1 VSQAAPAGASAPVA
15 ARTSERETTRRSRA
29 VGLLVICG
37 LSLAAVIAAAT
48 AVMVIDLRERS
59 LAASER
65 ELKNTALVLAE
76 QTDRAFHAVEVVQTS
91 LIERLR
97 QLGIRSSEDHE
108 REMSGHDVH
117 LMLKD
122 RIGGLAYLEAVAVIS
137 ARGKLLNFSR
147 SWPIPDI
154 DVSDR
159 DYFKALQSD
168 PQLMSFVSEPVR
180 SRATGTWTFYL
191 ARKLAGPN
199 GELVGLVLGAV
210 APQYFEKFF
219 KAIALGDDSSIS
231 LVRRDGMLL
240 VREPPVKA
248 HSPGLSYAKGDLF
261 TKVLSHADSGAV
273 RLVSIIDGTVR
284 QVAGHALAHYPLVTV
299 VTRTEAAALAE
310 WRSAALYIAGAAG
323 LLLLVIGVIVRLSIR
338 QIRSYEALVKA
349 RAENDQ
355 KVQLDAALNNM
366 RQGLVMFDSGGRLV
380 LYNQR
385 FLQMYGLSPEAVKPG
400 LTLSGLLRLRKA
412 AGTFKGDPDRYIAKL
427 VDADGAFKGDPDRQ
441 VAELFEDGRVET
453 KAMELPDGRTISIV
467 NQSIPGS
474 GWVSMHED
482 ITERRRA
489 EEERDRN
496 REFLD
501 LIIENVPV
509 PVFVKDARD
518 RRYVL
523 INRAAEK
530 FWGIVRDEMIGRVAS
545 DMFSKQDADLIA
557 ARDDELVR
565 SGELDYAEREMHTPR
580 NGIRYASSKRLTISD
595 RDGNPKYLIGVLEDA
610 TERRRLE
617 GERDRSQTFLN
628 TIIENVPVTIFA
640 KEAREHR
647 YVLVNRA
654 AEELWGLPRKDVI
667 GKTAHD
673 LFPER
678 TADVIFEH
686 DLELLA
692 HPGQLFHT
700 THGVETPNNGAHLVE
715 SRRIALV
722 GADGKPEYLLGV
734 VEDVTERAQADERMR
749 YLAHHDLLTGLCNR
763 ALFMEKIEEAGARL
777 RRRNETFTIF
787 MLDLDR
793 FKNVNDSLG
802 HPEGDILLKET
813 ARRLKS
819 ALRETDVLARL
830 GGDEFAILQAGE
842 ADQRLAATALAD
854 RIIDLVRE
862 PYEINGS
869 KVSIGASIGVAL
881 APADGI
887 EPSDLMKKA
896 DLALY
901 RAKSEGR
908 DGYRFFDA
916 QMTAAADARHQLEH
930 DLREAISRN
939 ELEVHY
945 QPIIDVKTRKPL
957 GAEALVRWR
966 HPQRGYIPP
975 DQFIPLAEE
984 TGLIIPLGERVLQK
998 ACSDAACWPPHLK
1011 VAVNL
1016 SIVQFRKCNL
1026 LDVILCT
1033 LVESG
1038 LAPDRLELE
1047 ITESILIEN
1056 ELNILAV
1063 VRQLKN
1069 LGVALVLD
1077 DFGTGYSSL
1086 SYLTKFPFDK
1096 IKIDKSFT
1104 QNLTKRAE
1112 CAAIIASVRALG
1124 YSLDI
1129 TTTAEGVETEQ
1140 QFEML
1145 RATGINTVQG
1155 YLFGRPCPV
1164 SELSFASDAADSGAE
1179 RAA

>member
-1 VSQAAPAGASAPVA
+1 MRECSPPLARDESRTASADASAPVA
-15 ARTSERETTRRSRA
+15 ARFNERDTTRRSRA
-29 VGLLVICG
+29 VGLLVFCG
-37 LSLAAVIAAAT
+37 LSLAAVVVAAT
-48 AVMVIDLRERS
+48 AVMVIDLRERA

-91 LIERLR
+91 LIERFR

-117 LMLKD
+117 LLLKD

-137 ARGKLLNFSR
+137 AQGKLLNFSR
-147 SWPIPDI
+147 YWPIPDI
-154 DVSDR
+154 EVSDR
-159 DYFKALQSD
+159 DYFNALQSD
-168 PQLMSFVSEPVR
+168 PQLTSFVSEPVR
-180 SRATGTWTFYL
+180 SRVTGGWMFFL
-191 ARKLAGPN
+191 ARKLVGPN
-199 GELVGLVLGAV
+199 GEFLGLVLGIIT
-210 APQYFEKFF
+210 PQYFENFF
-219 KAIALGDDSSIS
+219 KSIALGDGSAIA
-231 LVRRDGMLL
+231 LLRRDGMLL
-240 VREPPVKA
+240 VRAPPVEA
-248 HSPGLSYAKGDLF
+248 HSPGRSYAKGDLF
-261 TKVLSHADSGAV
+261 TKVLSHADRGAV
-273 RLVSIIDGTVR
+273 RLVSVVDGTAR

-299 VTRTEAAALAE
+299 VARTEAAALAE
-310 WRSAALYIAGAAG
+310 WRGATLYIAGAAG
-323 LLLLVIGVIVRLSIR
+323 LLLLVIGVILRLSVR

-349 RAENDQ
+349 RAQNDQ

-366 RQGLVMFDSGGRLV
+366 RQGLAMFDSGGRLI

-412 AGTFKGDPDRYIAKL
+412 TGTFKGDPDRYIAKL

-441 VAELFEDGRVET
+441 FAKLFEEGRVET
-453 KAMELPDGRTISIV
+453 KTMELPDGRMISIV

-474 GWVSMHED
+474 GWVSTHED
-482 ITERRRA
+482 ITEQLRSRA
-489 EEERDRN
+489 E
-496 REFLD
+496 
-501 LIIENVPV
+501 
-509 PVFVKDARD
+509 
-518 RRYVL
+518 
-523 INRAAEK
+523 
-530 FWGIVRDEMIGRVAS
+530 
-545 DMFSKQDADLIA
+545 
-557 ARDDELVR
+557 
-565 SGELDYAEREMHTPR
+565 
-580 NGIRYASSKRLTISD
+580 
-595 RDGNPKYLIGVLEDA
+595 LES
-610 TERRRLE
+610 T
-617 GERDRSQTFLN
+617 QNFLN
-628 TIIENVPVTIFA
+628 TVIENVPVTIFA
-640 KEAREHR
+640 KDAREHR

-654 AEELWGLPRKDVI
+654 GEELWGVSRKDVI

-678 TADVIFEH
+678 TADVLFER

-700 THGVETPNNGAHLVE
+700 THGIETPNNGAHLVE

-722 GADGKPEYLLGV
+722 GADGKPAYLLGV

-763 ALFMEKIEEAGARL
+763 ALFMERIEEAGARL

-842 ADQRLAATALAD
+842 GDQRIAAAALAD
-854 RIIDLVRE
+854 RIINLVKE
-862 PYEINGS
+862 PYDINGS
-869 KVSIGASIGVAL
+869 TVAIGTSIGIAL
-881 APADGI
+881 APEDGI
-887 EPSDLMKKA
+887 EASDLMKKA

-916 QMTAAADARHQLEH
+916 QMTTAADARHQLEH
-930 DLREAISRN
+930 DLREAVSRN

-945 QPIIDVKTRKPL
+945 QPIIDAKTRKPV

-966 HPQRGYIPP
+966 HPQSGTILP

-984 TGLIIPLGERVLQK
+984 TGLIVPLGEQVLQK
-998 ACSDAACWPPHLK
+998 ACCDAARWPPHLK

-1026 LDVILCT
+1026 LDVILCA

-1047 ITESILIEN
+1047 ITESILVEN

-1145 RATGINTVQG
+1145 RATGIDTMQG

-1164 SELSFASDAADSGAE
+1164 SELDFASAAADSGAE